1 MSKLLYWPSRY
12 YLYAI
17 GNTSAVSVS
26 MDLAPEG
33 PADILLLGCGDPR
46 NVLYTVFSEGPNNN
60 RVLDFTCCD
69 FEPAVLARN
78 VLLLSLI
85 ADGHPDH
92 LVWNVFYHFRLD
104 SESHTLLIEQ
114 CKKLIELAE
123 SLESWRRSPYGESL
137 RMATDY
143 TVSEIKRHWELYVAM
158 PDLPRHRRK
167 SIDDEFTAVWKQ
179 TGMTTTAMRSLG
191 PLYLEGAE
199 LLKDSLQI
207 YWKTGTTFTDG
218 KSIANAKIL
227 NPTFVYSLTGEGCS
241 LHYAT
246 DPLTCFH
253 LAPIFAA
260 EKPSSYSFVVKS
272 VRRQFAEWCAA
283 YRRALSSPFSPIVRC
298 FLGDATSVC
307 HAIRVFDDT
316 GSLHPGIPVAQW
328 KTQLIK
334 LNSWEYV
341 ESPHPAPTRFNAIH
355 TSNLE
360 DHIGLVN
367 VVISAQPLLS
377 PMPSSVMYTESLLF
391 LGTDATK
398 EFVDN
403 MKADITVMG
412 ILLGLCPVD
421 YICGYTTR
429 SNMHDLMTVN
439 RGFVKKEVKV
449 FQYHQVVTWRSPQ
462 SGDAIATQMLSP
474 PPSFDPQQLGNFFYD
489 LYQSFFSLETTKNF
503 LEANQQGGQKAL
515 AKAIGVSDVTVMY
528 TRETFVLL
536 LKLFKDRLQPSAW
549 KWEQA
554 VCIFE
559 MHLLRTWSS
568 AKKDAAGKVIP
579 GNMET
584 LHYQDLCGQLHRYGL
599 YTANCLRPGRIIDL
613 GPFAAWPSIPTLIR
627 VVLLVPR
634 SKLAVF
640 EKSNPDRVGTPAL
653 HCGLRGQKNLNLFT
667 SVHAAFGHVVSLGTK
682 AEPRVRF
689 DQDVAGRKGSSPLV
703 VSFTVPSF
711 SIFELEPLPNL
722 SVEFYI
728 RDTIAAQQ
736 NPTFKPLGQ
745 ELIIFTAKLLDSSLV
760 HILPEP
766 TLPAKRSQPT
776 QDLSLQ
782 GCNLSRPA
790 QIGRVDQASMEF
802 DADCEHIAA
811 LCIRLNLEDKTS
823 IEAFSSEG
831 GKATPSIT
839 QVSACIIRL
848 TIGQRSQDI
857 AYPFPINASDPRLRL
872 ARKSRYIEVI
882 LPPSRMIVANGM
894 VCSSFPVIP
903 HGTTLFPW
911 SVHRVNLSCMPIVN
925 LAAKG
930 LEKWLNPHVGIM
942 LSTRERAMLKKHADD
957 VLTSLKD
964 TIRAIIIGVAGTGGS
979 ARRTVFQLVLDGS
992 SEGDTFFFMN
1002 GLRFDLG
1009 SHTVVCDGCVL
1020 TITDELLESASDD
1033 VQQAYKELLNRED
1046 MPAFSVSQREMEAW
1060 KQLLPSLVE
1069 RCRSGWTHGPNC
1081 EYASQGSIPLSQ
1093 AFRSD
1098 PLCRCGQAK
1107 DVDEML
1113 GVDRW
1118 LPLAALSTRIAI
1130 SPLFAVSYLEK
1141 IAKTRN
1147 GVGKECGMCNRKGGN
1162 MKACAACKKVCY
1174 CSVECQKKDWKS
1186 HKQTCQA

>member
-1 MSKLLYWPSRY
+1 
-12 YLYAI
+12 
-17 GNTSAVSVS
+17 
-26 MDLAPEG
+26 MDLAAEG

-92 LVWNVFYHFRLD
+92 LIWN
-104 SESHTLLIEQ
+104 SHTLLIEQ
-114 CKKLIELAE
+114 CKKLIEMAE
-123 SLESWRRSPYGESL
+123 SPESWRQSPYGESL
-137 RMATDY
+137 KMATDY
-143 TVSEIKRHWELYVAM
+143 TLSEIKRHWELYVAM

-191 PLYLEGAE
+191 ALYLEGAE

-207 YWKTGTTFTDG
+207 YWKTGTTYTDG
-218 KSIANAKIL
+218 KSIANVKFL
-227 NPTFVYSLTGEGCS
+227 NPTFVYSLAGEGCS

-260 EKPSSYSFVVKS
+260 EKPSTYSFVVKGARS
-272 VRRQFAEWCAA
+272 QFAQWCAA
-283 YRRALSSPFSPIVRC
+283 YRSTLSNPFSPTVRC
-298 FLGDATSVC
+298 FLGDATAVC

-334 LNSWEYV
+334 LSSWEYV
-341 ESPHPAPTRFNAIH
+341 ESPRPAPTRFNAIH

-421 YICGYTTR
+421 YLCGYTTR
-429 SNMHDLMTVN
+429 SNMHDLMNVN

-449 FQYHQVVTWRSPQ
+449 CQYHQMVTWRSPQ
-462 SGDAIATQMLSP
+462 SGDAIATQMRVP
-474 PPSFDPQQLGNFFYD
+474 PPSYDPQQLGTFFYN
-489 LYQSFFSLETTKNF
+489 LYQSFFSQETTTNF
-503 LEANQQGGQKAL
+503 IEANQQGGQKAL
-515 AKAIGVSDVTVMY
+515 AKAVRVSSVTAQY

-554 VCIFE
+554 VSVFE
-559 MHLLRTWSS
+559 MHLQTKWSA
-568 AKKDAAGKVIP
+568 AKKDTNGKMLP

-599 YTANCLRPGRIIDL
+599 YTSNCFRQGRIIDL
-613 GPFAAWPSIPTLIR
+613 GPFSAWPSIPTLIR
-627 VVLLVPR
+627 VVLVVPR
-634 SKLAVF
+634 TKLAVF
-640 EKSNPDRVGTPAL
+640 EKSHPDRVGTPAL
-653 HCGLRGQKNLNLFT
+653 HCGLAGHNKLNFFT
-667 SVHAAFGHVVSLGTK
+667 SVHAAFGHVAALGTK
-682 AEPRVRF
+682 SEPRVRF
-689 DQDVAGRKGSSPLV
+689 DEDPAGRKGSSPLV
-703 VSFTVPSF
+703 LSFTVPSF
-711 SIFELEPLPNL
+711 TIFELEPLPNL

-745 ELIIFTAKLLDSSLV
+745 GLIIFSAKLLDTSLV

-766 TLPAKRSQPT
+766 TPPAKRR
-776 QDLSLQ
+776 
-782 GCNLSRPA
+782 NLSRSV
-790 QIGRVDQASMEF
+790 QIGRVGQASMEF
-802 DADCEHIAA
+802 DPDCEHIAA
-811 LCIRLNLEDKTS
+811 LCIRLNLEDNAS

-831 GKATPSIT
+831 GKATPGIR
-839 QVSACIIRL
+839 QVSACVIRL

-872 ARKSRYIEVI
+872 ARKSRYIEII
-882 LPPSRMIVANGM
+882 LPPSRMIVADGM
-894 VCSSFPVIP
+894 TCSSFPVIP
-903 HGTTLFPW
+903 HGTTPFPW
-911 SVHRVNLSCMPIVN
+911 SVHRVNLSLMPTIN
-925 LAAKG
+925 LGAKG

-992 SEGDTFFFMN
+992 SEGDTFLFMN

-1009 SHTVVCDGCVL
+1009 SHTVVCDGYVL
-1020 TITDELLESASDD
+1020 TITDELLEGASDD
-1033 VQQAYKELLNRED
+1033 AQQAYKELLKRDD
-1046 MPAFSVSQREMEAW
+1046 MPAFLVSQGEMEAW

-1093 AFRSD
+1093 AFRTD
-1098 PLCRCGQAK
+1098 PLCRCGQGK
-1107 DVDEML
+1107 SVDEML
-1113 GVDRW
+1113 GVEHWR
-1118 LPLAALSTRIAI
+1118 PLAAFFTRIAI

-1141 IAKTRN
+1141 IAKARN
-1147 GVGKECGMCNRKGGN
+1147 GVGKECGMCNRRGGN